1 MGRAATPDARIDL
14 PRPTGD
20 GWEDASSLRSVE
32 RTPTSD
38 NDAMAVLGLILLV
51 LVAVLVIAIF
61 VSNPDIYDLSIFGAV
76 VKVTSAGIF
85 MTGAVTMAVT
95 ILALLLLRTGIR
107 RGRARRQQLKEL
119 EASDAAAASSSAT
132 PTETSTTTTTTE
144 TSSTTVTT
152 KPTKPEVAN
161 EKSGTDLEGKSS
173 TTAAERQAMLDEADA
188 LTRDEPEK

>member
-1 MGRAATPDARIDL
+1 
-14 PRPTGD
+14 
-20 GWEDASSLRSVE
+20 
-32 RTPTSD
+32 
-38 NDAMAVLGLILLV
+38 MAVLGVILLV
-51 LVAVLVIAIF
+51 LVAVLVLAIF

-107 RGRARRQQLKEL
+107 RGRARRKQLKEL
-119 EASDAAAASSSAT
+119 EATDPGAASTSAT
-132 PTETSTTTTTTE
+132 PDETSMTSTATE
-144 TSSTTVTT
+144 TSSTAAANE
-152 KPTKPEVAN
+152 PTKAEAAK
-161 EKSGTDLEGKSS
+161 EKSSLDLDGKSS